1 MLRLFSQLNGV
12 ATMSWICFSCDE
24 IVYDEAWPH
33 GDKTLCDDCYW
44 DMREAVVLLL
54 EKKLLEEE

>member
-1 MLRLFSQLNGV
+1 MREMLPDLWEV
-12 ATMSWICFSCDE
+12 EIVSWICFCCDE

-44 DMREAVVLLL
+44 DMREAECLKV
-54 EKKLLEEE
+54 LEEE